1 LASLDDIKNS
11 LRADVSRLT
20 ARINSLEDERTNL
33 QITLEKIEER
43 EKIVEDTDRERRF
56 EKAQA
61 KKSEKEQALEKAKN
75 DYHFEQQ
82 ASAMVGETP
91 DPKYKQAIEA
101 IEAQYTDPAV
111 ADIAKQIEKHN
122 AKHKG
127 AV

>member
-1 LASLDDIKNS
+1 MASLDDVKNS

-20 ARINSLEDERTNL
+20 AKINSLEDERTNL

-43 EKIVEDTDRERRF
+43 EKIVEDADRERRF
-56 EKAQA
+56 EKAQT
-61 KKSEKEQALEKAKN
+61 KAKVKETLVEVA
-75 DYHFEQQ
+75 EQP
-82 ASAMVGETP
+82 ADE
-91 DPKYKQAIEA
+91 KNI
-101 IEAQYTDPAV
+101 YTDPAV